1 MAKVDQSKSPVKGR
15 IYGFLAAGLSSL
27 AYAAVFPLYKWPHFL
42 LLAATALIAGR
53 VAQIMG
59 SGLDTS
65 KQMAAMNDLP
75 KTGNQQVDQIIER
88 GRGILKQIVAEN
100 DKIPDPELSRQ
111 MDELESISNKIFRTV
126 IEKPEKAPQIRRFMD
141 YYLPTTLKMLQGYS
155 LMDDRKISSREALNV
170 KAKIESAMEVV
181 IASFKKQLDTLY
193 QDDILDISTDIDV
206 LETMLKQDGLGAE
219 QLSMRG
225 SANASAQ
232 LKKED

>member
-225 SANASAQ
+225 SANAWAQ